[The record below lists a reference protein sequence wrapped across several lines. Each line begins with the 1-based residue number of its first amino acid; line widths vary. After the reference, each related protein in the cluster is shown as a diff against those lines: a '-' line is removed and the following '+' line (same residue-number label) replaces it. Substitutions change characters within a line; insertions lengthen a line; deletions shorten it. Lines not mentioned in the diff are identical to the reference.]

1 MSNLNAGIILGG
13 RQPDVINS
21 FAQGQRARAVSDE
34 MQSRNALR
42 NVYQTQGAGILAGD
56 QNALNAL
63 AQHDPQQALA
73 IQGQHQVQSQRDQTM
88 QMRIAEYA
96 RSVGKEQA
104 AAQAAQLEQGIT
116 RAIGA
121 YQAGDLNAVN
131 QILQSAGEQPLES
144 LEQFPAIAALY
155 GDALETLKSVTEF
168 GADPDPEYTTI
179 NGQLVQSNAAGGPVA
194 VQVEGLRPKE
204 KTPLSAPGKVQA
216 DINSGFLPEGTPLG
230 SPSSVINNNVDT
242 GGGSKLFETLDKKQ
256 GEMFSSLIDQ
266 GMQAPTKIAMVDEVE
281 RILADQNTPE
291 GFEAAFK
298 YAAGQYG
305 VKTEGLDALQ
315 SVQAIINRM
324 VPAQRQ
330 PGSGPMSDADLA
342 LFKQSLPQLINTRE
356 GNLIIARTLR
366 GIAQYEAAQGQI
378 AAAVANR
385 ELTPK
390 QARQALAELE
400 NPLQIFRENSAAPTS
415 IGGFDAETQAL
426 IDKHAGD

>member
-73 IQGQHQVQSQRDQTM
+73 IQGQHQVQSQRNQTM

-144 LEQFPAIAALY
+144 LDQFPAIAALY

-194 VQVEGLRPKE
+194 VQVDGLKE
-204 KTPLSAPGKVQA
+204 EAPEPLSPEGKRQA
-216 DINSGFLPEGTPLG
+216 DINAGFL
-230 SPSSVINNNVDT
+230 SSAPSGAD
-242 GGGSKLFETLDKKQ
+242 FETTQKFRKEFSGLPAVKAFSEQSQAFGRIVASAKDPSPAGDLAMIFNFMKVLDPGSVVRESEFATAAQ
-256 GEMFSSLIDQ
+256 ASAWLQQSEEAGMAIPRPIAGAIRQLATGQRLSPEQRQDFLNRGESLYNE
-266 GMQAPTKIAMVDEVE
+266 AE
-281 RILADQNTPE
+281 R
-291 GFEAAFK
+291 GFEFIRS
-298 YAAGQYG
+298 QY
-305 VKTEGLDALQ
+305 E
-315 SVQAIINRM
+315 
-324 VPAQRQ
+324 
-330 PGSGPMSDADLA
+330 
-342 LFKQSLPQLINTRE
+342 
-356 GNLIIARTLR
+356 
-366 GIAQYEAAQGQI
+366 GIAQRSNISVEDG
-378 AAAVANR
+378 
-385 ELTPK
+385 
-390 QARQALAELE
+390 
-400 NPLQIFRENSAAPTS
+400 
-415 IGGFDAETQAL
+415 L
-426 IDKHAGD
+426 IDFRFQDEQPTEAVGSGSQTGFQFQNDQQRLLFEKYAVPSGG

>member
-73 IQGQHQVQSQRDQTM
+73 IQSRHQQMEQSRASHDQVMAQRAQAMKIQVEKYAQTLT
-88 QMRIAEYA
+88 
-96 RSVGKEQA
+96 KEQREA
-104 AAQAAQLEQGIT
+104 EAAQLEQGIT
-116 RAIGA
+116 RAIGL
-121 YQAGDLNAVN
+121 YQAGDLNGVN
-131 QILQSAGEQPLES
+131 QILQSVGEQPLQS

-155 GDALETLKSVTEF
+155 GDALSTLKSVTELS
-168 GADPDPEYTTI
+168 E
-179 NGQLVQSNAAGGPVA
+179 GP
-194 VQVEGLRPKE
+194 K
-204 KTPLSAPGKVQA
+204 PLSAPGKVQA
-216 DINSGFLPEGTPLG
+216 DINAGFLPEGTPLQ

-266 GMQAPTKIAMVDEVE
+266 GTQAPTKIALVDEVE

-342 LFKQSLPQLINTRE
+342 LFQQSLPQLINTRE
-356 GNLIIARTLR
+356 GNLIIVRTLR

-400 NPLQIFRENSAAPTS
+400 NPLQIFRENVAAPTS
-415 IGGFDAETQAL
+415 IGGVDAETQAL
-426 IDKHAGD
+426 IDQFAGD